1 MPARDARELQILG
14 LRDECQTPGLTT
26 EEQESSDEKRE
37 GGGDDGEKSLR
48 PQQRTVVL

>member
-14 LRDECQTPGLTT
+14 LRDECQTPELTT

-37 GGGDDGEKSLR
+37 GGDDGEKSLR
-48 PQQRTVVL
+48 PQQRTGVL